1 MIFQRFLKFLA
12 RSTLCAAAL
21 ALTTTHGSAQSR
33 SSGDA
38 ALGQQT
44 FSTCAACHG
53 LDGRGGE
60 HAPNIVTDAKVKRLS
75 DNAIL
80 RIIRDGIPAAGMPG
94 FSKSLSD
101 NQIQAVF
108 KYLRELQ
115 NGTSSGGLKG
125 NTTKGRELFYGRA
138 GCSECHTIDNRGG
151 FLGADL
157 SGYGGNH
164 TPAEIRAAIIDPNSN
179 LEARRATVTVLT
191 RSGKTYRGVIRNED
205 NFSLQM
211 QTSDGAFHLFDKSEL
226 TRIEH
231 QASSLMP
238 TDYRSKLTDSELN
251 DLISFLSQTAGSN
264 RGDSD
269 DDQE

>member
-1 MIFQRFLKFLA
+1 MIFRRFLKFLA
-12 RSTLCAAAL
+12 RSAVCVTSLS
-21 ALTTTHGSAQSR
+21 LTAQHGSAQGR
-33 SSGDA
+33 SPNDS

-44 FSTCAACHG
+44 FSTCASCHG

-75 DNAIL
+75 DDALL
-80 RIIRDGIPAAGMPG
+80 RIIRDGIPAAGMPS
-94 FSKSLSD
+94 FSKTFSD
-101 NQIQAVF
+101 NQIRAVF

-115 NGTSSGGLKG
+115 NGADSSGLKG
-125 NTTKGRELFYGRA
+125 DTTKGRELFYGRA

-157 SGYGGNH
+157 SGYGSNH
-164 TPAEIRAAIIDPNSN
+164 TPAEIREAILDPNNN
-179 LEARRATVTVLT
+179 LEARRATITVVT
-191 RSGKTYRGVIRNED
+191 RSGKTYRGVVRNED

-211 QTSDGAFHLFDKSEL
+211 QTSDGAFHLFDKSQL
-226 TRIEH
+226 ARIEH
-231 QASSLMP
+231 QAGSLMP

-251 DLISFLSQTAGSN
+251 DLISFLSKNVGSN
-264 RGDSD
+264 KGDSD

>member
-12 RSTLCAAAL
+12 RSTICVASFSLTAA
-21 ALTTTHGSAQSR
+21 HGSAQERAPSD
-33 SSGDA
+33 SA
-38 ALGQQT
+38 PGQRT
-44 FSTCAACHG
+44 FSTCASCHG

-60 HAPNIVTDAKVKRLS
+60 HAPNIVTEAKVKRLS
-75 DNAIL
+75 DDALL
-80 RIIRDGIPAAGMPG
+80 RIIRDGIPAAGMPS
-94 FSKSLSD
+94 FSKTLSG
-101 NQIQAVF
+101 NEIQAVF

-115 NGTSSGGLKG
+115 KGVNASVLKG
-125 NTTKGRELFYGRA
+125 DAIKGRELFHGRA

-157 SGYGGNH
+157 SGYGSNH
-164 TPAEIRAAIIDPNSN
+164 TPGEIREAIIDPNNN
-179 LEARRATVTVLT
+179 LEARRATITVVT
-191 RSGKTYRGVIRNED
+191 RSGKTYRGVVRNED

-211 QTSDGAFHLFDKSEL
+211 QTADGAFHLFDKSEIA
-226 TRIEH
+226 RIEH

-238 TDYRSKLTDSELN
+238 TDYRSKLTDSELD
-251 DLISFLSQTAGSN
+251 DLVGFLSQNARGS

>member
-1 MIFQRFLKFLA
+1 MILRRFLKFLA
-12 RSTLCAAAL
+12 RSSVCVASFS
-21 ALTTTHGSAQSR
+21 LTAIHASAQGGSSR
-33 SSGDA
+33 EL

-75 DNAIL
+75 DDALL
-80 RIIRDGIPAAGMPG
+80 RIIREGIPAAGMPS
-94 FSKSLSD
+94 FDKTLSG

-115 NGTSSGGLKG
+115 NGANSSGLKSD
-125 NTTKGRELFYGRA
+125 TSKGRDLFYGRA

-157 SGYGGNH
+157 SGYGSNH
-164 TPAEIRAAIIDPNSN
+164 TPAEIRRAILDPDNN
-179 LEARRATVTVLT
+179 LEARRATITVLT
-191 RSGKTYRGVIRNED
+191 RSGKTYRGVLRNED

-211 QTSDGAFHLFDKSEL
+211 QTGDGAFHLFDKSEL
-226 TRIEH
+226 ARIEH

-238 TDYRSKLTDSELN
+238 ADYRSKLTGSELD
-251 DLISFLSQTAGSN
+251 DLIGFLSQNAGSN
-264 RGDSD
+264 KGDSD